1 MAMQRLCFF
10 YAHTPMNDF
19 VFDLPA
25 SVIFGNDAVNR
36 VAQAAAQFG
45 SRALLVSEPVQ
56 REQGVVR
63 RVEDLCA
70 RRDVNLMTHADL
82 PLRTTTANVSELVSL
97 ARASKT
103 QVVIGLG
110 GMRVLAAARATAI
123 AAADGNSLYRLFEGE
138 QPAGA
143 AIPFIEVPTSFRDHF
158 MFRSRFFITE
168 AESRTARPIDVESG
182 VARVVLFDPKL
193 AMSLSTKYAASTM
206 MDILLASVEGYL
218 STKSAFLSDT
228 LFLRAI
234 DTVKE
239 AVDDLLRSGDSVGPR
254 ERATQAGLLTA
265 VGLSIS
271 SQGAGGALTYA
282 MNSRFSVPKSWLA
295 TVLLPHVLDYHAGVR
310 PEKVAKIARAL
321 GEDIPGISNQDDA
334 NQASTVTRRL
344 IGKLSLP
351 ARLQD
356 FDLRLDDMVEV
367 AEIAAGFQ
375 MVGYAPVAFSRQDLY
390 DLLKQAM

>member
-1 MAMQRLCFF
+1 
-10 YAHTPMNDF
+10 MNDF

-25 SVIFGNDAVNR
+25 SVVFGNDAVNR
-36 VAQAAAQFG
+36 VAQTAAGYG

-56 REQGVVR
+56 REQGLVR

-70 RRDVNLMTHADL
+70 RRGVNLITHADL
-82 PLRTTTANVSELVSL
+82 PMRTTTATISEIVSM
-97 ARASKT
+97 ARASQT
-103 QVVIGLG
+103 QVIVGLG
-110 GMRVLAAARATAI
+110 GMRVLAAARA
-123 AAADGNSLYRLFEGE
+123 AAAAAPAANSLYRMLDGE
-138 QPAGA
+138 HPQAPPL
-143 AIPFIEVPTSFRDHF
+143 PFIEVPTSFRDHF
-158 MFRSRFFITE
+158 MFKSRFVVTE
-168 AESRTARPIDVESG
+168 ADTRRATPISTVTAVS
-182 VARVVLFDPKL
+182 RVVLYDPKL
-193 AMSLSTKYAASTM
+193 SMSLSTKYAASTM
-206 MDILLASVEGYL
+206 MDILLAAVEGYL
-218 STKSAFLSDT
+218 STRSAFLSDT

-239 AVDDLLRSGDSVGPR
+239 AVDDLLRGGDSVGPR
-254 ERATQAGLLTA
+254 ERATEAGLLAA

-271 SQGAGGALTYA
+271 SQGAGGALVYA
-282 MNSRFSVPKSWLA
+282 MNSRHSVPKSWLA
-295 TVLLPHVLDYHAGVR
+295 TALLPHVLDYHAGVR

-344 IGKLSLP
+344 IGKLALP

-356 FDLRLDDMVEV
+356 FDLTLDDMVEV
-367 AEIAAGFQ
+367 AEVAAGFE

>member
-1 MAMQRLCFF
+1 
-10 YAHTPMNDF
+10 MNDF

-25 SVIFGNDAVNR
+25 SVTFGNDAVNR
-36 VAQAAAQFG
+36 VAQTAAAYG
-45 SRALLVSEPVQ
+45 TRALLVSEPVQ

-70 RRDVNLMTHADL
+70 RRDVNLITHADI
-82 PLRTTTANVSELVSL
+82 PMRATSATVSELVSI
-97 ARASKT
+97 ARASHA

-110 GMRVLAAARATAI
+110 GMRVLAAARA
-123 AAADGNSLYRLFEGE
+123 AAVAAPASNSLYRLLTGE
-138 QPAGA
+138 HPAQP
-143 AIPFIEVPTSFRDHF
+143 PLPYIEIPTSFRDHF
-158 MFRSRFFITE
+158 MFKGRFLITE
-168 AESRTARPIDVESG
+168 GETRRAVPVSATGG
-182 VARVVLFDPKL
+182 VARAALFDPKL
-193 AMSLSTKYAASTM
+193 SMSLPTKYAASTM
-206 MDILLASVEGYL
+206 MDILLAAVEGYL
-218 STKSAFLSDT
+218 STRSAFLSDT

-239 AVDDLLRSGDSVGPR
+239 AVDDLLRSGDTVGPR
-254 ERATQAGLLTA
+254 ERATEAGLLTA

-271 SQGAGGALTYA
+271 TQGAGGALVYA
-282 MNSRFSVPKSWLA
+282 LNGRFGVPKSWLA
-295 TVLLPHVLDYHAGVR
+295 TALLPHVLDYHAGVR

-334 NQASTVTRRL
+334 DQASTVTRRL

-356 FDLRLDDMVEV
+356 FDLTLDDMVEV
-367 AEIAAGFQ
+367 AEIAAGLE
-375 MVGYAPVAFSRQDLY
+375 MVSFAPVAFSRQDLY